1 MYVRTIIFCF
11 LSGAQ
16 PRAQTTDSSTM
27 QRACLPPTDYKTTAL
42 PPSSSSRQHHARVA
56 GARCAMA
63 SCLYRSLRSITRRHH
78 HLLCRCCRIIRAH
91 ARAQTTDNNSLVAC
105 REHAYPQ
112 LTTVQNYNP
121 DAQKQQQAAPWACD
135 RSALCSGYML
145 LSELAID
152 HPITPPPPLCRCLL
166 LAMCNN
172 AAVRSTYLRVLAA
185 RCCRCCGATQ

>member
-1 MYVRTIIFCF
+1 MRPYSFSYSGVRTTFSCF
-11 LSGAQ
+11 FLGPQ

-105 REHAYPQ
+105 REHACPQ
-112 LTTVQNYNP
+112 LTRKLQP
-121 DAQKQQQAAPWACD
+121 CRPAAAT
-135 RSALCSGYML
+135 GNTM
-145 LSELAID
+145 
-152 HPITPPPPLCRCLL
+152 
-166 LAMCNN
+166 
-172 AAVRSTYLRVLAA
+172 RV
-185 RCCRCCGATQ
+185 